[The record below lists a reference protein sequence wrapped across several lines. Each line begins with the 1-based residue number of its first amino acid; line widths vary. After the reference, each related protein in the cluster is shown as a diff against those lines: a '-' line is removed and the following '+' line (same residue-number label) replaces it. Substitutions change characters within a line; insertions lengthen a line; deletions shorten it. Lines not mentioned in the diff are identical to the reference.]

1 MRMSSSHREK
11 SEHSQASHSSLTPAQ
26 IKRTNTFEHVLY
38 FDVLRVLAALAV
50 VALHCIISIANL
62 STLSSRIQDLMM
74 VESGAAISLFR
85 WAVPLFF
92 MISGALM
99 LHPQR
104 CVTSKK
110 IVHHIVR
117 LAAILGTIGLCFSMI
132 KVAATGFTS
141 PVDMIAQ
148 AILKTLTGHSWDHLW
163 FLYKL
168 IGLYALVIPLRIVL
182 QATSPKQHKLAI
194 IVMWITLMVLPNIAS
209 ATHIDI
215 ISYMPLSYELLYFV
229 AGYYLFFEE
238 QDNRVLYYLCALVSA
253 VGMVVLFAYN
263 YDMFF
268 MPQSSLMFVY
278 SAGICIAARALAQRV
293 RQHADM
299 QSPWCLRFR
308 AIIRFLASYSFGIY
322 VLHVMWIQA
331 VVRYVALFQP
341 SFFKQADIFQ
351 VVVFQFALL
360 LVSVVCSWICTLL
373 LRRLSFFAKYL

>member
-1 MRMSSSHREK
+1 MPSSHREK
-11 SEHSQASHSSLTPAQ
+11 TEYARALLSSSTLAQ
-26 IKRTNTFEHVLY
+26 NTRANTFGHVLY
-38 FDVLRVLAALAV
+38 FDVLRVLAAFAV

-62 STLSSRIQDLMM
+62 STLSSSTQALMM
-74 VESGAAISLFR
+74 VESGAAVILFR

-104 CVTSKK
+104 YVTSKK
-110 IVHHIVR
+110 VVHHIVR
-117 LAAILGTIGLCFSMI
+117 LVAILSTIGLCFSMI

-141 PVDMIAQ
+141 PVDLIMQ
-148 AILKTLTGHSWDHLW
+148 AILKTLTGQSWDHLW

-168 IGLYALVIPLRIVL
+168 IGLYALVMPLRIVL
-182 QATSPKQHKLAI
+182 QATSPKQHKWALM
-194 IVMWITLMVLPNIAS
+194 VMWITLMVLPNIAS
-209 ATHIDI
+209 ITQIDI

-238 QDNRVLYYLCALVSA
+238 NDNRVLYYVGALVSA
-253 VGMVVLFAYN
+253 VGMVVLFVYD

-278 SAGICIAARALAQRV
+278 SAGICIAAKAFAQRV
-293 RQHADM
+293 CQHINI
-299 QSPWCLRFR
+299 QSLWCQRFT
-308 AIIRFLASYSFGIY
+308 ALIRFFASYSFGIY

-331 VVRYVALFQP
+331 IVRYVTLFQT
-341 SFFKQADIFQ
+341 SFFEQADTFQ
-351 VVVFQFALL
+351 VLVFQLMLL
-360 LVSVVCSWICTLL
+360 LVSVVCSWVCTML